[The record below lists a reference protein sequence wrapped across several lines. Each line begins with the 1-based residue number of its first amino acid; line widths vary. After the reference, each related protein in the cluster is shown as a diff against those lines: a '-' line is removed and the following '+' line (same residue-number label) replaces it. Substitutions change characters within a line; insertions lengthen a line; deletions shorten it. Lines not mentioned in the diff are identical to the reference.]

1 MQPDTPTGVIAMDK
15 SRVLTLIKT
24 TYTVDSIGQQVPQE
38 TRRNVICNISSVS
51 ASEFFDAGRA
61 GLKPEYR
68 ATMFAPDYER
78 EEIVELDG
86 VQYGVYRTYLGRNE
100 TIELYLERKAGV

>member
-1 MQPDTPTGVIAMDK
+1 M
-15 SRVLTLIKT
+15 LTLIKT

-38 TRRNVICNISSVS
+38 TRRNVFCNISSVS

-78 EEIVELDG
+78 EEIVEMDG

>member
-1 MQPDTPTGVIAMDK
+1 MDK

-38 TRRNVICNISSVS
+38 TRRNVFCNISSVS

-86 VQYGVYRTYLGRNE
+86 VQYGVYRTYLGSNE
-100 TIELYLERKAGV
+100 TIELYLERKTGV

>member
-1 MQPDTPTGVIAMDK
+1 MDK

-24 TYTVDSIGQQVPQE
+24 TYTVDKIGQQVPVE
-38 TRRNVICNISSVS
+38 TRRDAFCNVSSVS
-51 ASEFFDAGRA
+51 ASELFDARKA

-86 VQYGVYRTYLGRNE
+86 MRYGVYRTYLGRNE
-100 TIELYLERKAGV
+100 TIELYVERKAGV

>member
-1 MQPDTPTGVIAMDK
+1 MDR
-15 SRVLTLIKT
+15 SRVLTLISE
-24 TYTVDSIGQQVPQE
+24 TYTEDAIGQQVPQE
-38 TRRNVICNISSVS
+38 SRREVFGNVSGVS

-68 ATMFAPDYER
+68 VTMFAPDYER

-86 VQYGVYRTYLGRNE
+86 VRYGVYRTYLGKNE
-100 TIELYLERKAGV
+100 TIELYLERKAGI

>member
-1 MQPDTPTGVIAMDK
+1 MDK

-38 TRRNVICNISSVS
+38 TRRNVFCNISSVS

-78 EEIVELDG
+78 EEIVEMDG

>member
-1 MQPDTPTGVIAMDK
+1 MDK

-38 TRRNVICNISSVS
+38 TRRNVFCNISSIS

-78 EEIVELDG
+78 EEIAELDG

>member
-1 MQPDTPTGVIAMDK
+1 MDR
-15 SRVLTLIKT
+15 SRVLTLIRV
-24 TYTVDSIGQQVPQE
+24 TYTHDDIGQQVPQE
-38 TRRNVICNISSVS
+38 TRHDVFCNVTSIS

-68 ATMFAPDYER
+68 ATLFVYDYDG

-86 VQYGVYRTYLGRNE
+86 VRYGVYRTYLGRNE
-100 TIELYLERKAGV
+100 TIELYLERKVGV